1 MWEDVGG
8 KRDGVYSYTWENEVD
23 YDSDGIDNDVLSD
36 STWDNNRVDIN
47 AQTAIPDLESDV
59 GLTFALWVCPQDV
72 TWAGGSRPHYG
83 ARSGL
88 NADYAHLIA
97 LGGYGDVPIMSIELD
112 SARRVHGFVEGDG
125 ADTQYEITGTD
136 PVAANIWSH
145 IAITYDRLNNEA
157 KTYVNGVLDSTTLIP
172 GVGDGD
178 LAWSDAML
186 GGGFMTIG
194 GSRDNT
200 FMGKMDDVRIYY
212 RVLSQSEIALFAEN
226 GTLFL
231 SGERPVS

>member
-1 MWEDVGG
+1 MSPGQEG
-8 KRDGVYSYTWENEVD
+8 R
-23 YDSDGIDNDVLSD
+23 
-36 STWDNNRVDIN
+36 
-47 AQTAIPDLESDV
+47 
-59 GLTFALWVCPQDV
+59 
-72 TWAGGSRPHYG
+72 
-83 ARSGL
+83 GL

-231 SGERPVS
+231 FK